1 MFPTISKV
9 VLGMAE
15 NNEDKVFVKA
25 VQNNDMTYRFV
36 KVIEEGKGA
45 IYVREDIASADFV
58 RSISDQPVPSRYVR
72 PVGSIVN
79 IVEAEPVLMVPFIG
93 TSGTTL
99 YATTTLGQKVV
110 SVRQYIRP
118 IKDYLPLILRA
129 ISFTRELSARGIPFI
144 TVVMGYSKNNKPR
157 FLILR
162 GARYFV
168 RKYRSK
174 KTGELRTY
182 PDLRLFFTKPL
193 FGGFK
198 KGERYYFVL
207 SVLVPKGAMSQPRK
221 SFVVPVEPEP
231 KGTETAPEATAQQAQ
246 TLSEQEIERQVKEII
261 EAVKRVSP

>member
-1 MFPTISKV
+1 
-9 VLGMAE
+9 MAE
-15 NNEDKVFVKA
+15 SNEGKGFVRT
-25 VQNNDMTYRFV
+25 VQNTDRTYRFV

-72 PVGSIVN
+72 PVGGIVN

-93 TSGTTL
+93 TSGTSL

-110 SVRQYIRP
+110 EVRQYVRP

-129 ISFTRELSARGIPFI
+129 ISFTRELSAKGIPFI
-144 TVVMGYSKNNKPR
+144 TVVIGYGKNNKPR

-168 RKYRSK
+168 RKYRSR

-207 SVLVPKGAMSQPRK
+207 SVLVPKGAMANAQARK
-221 SFVVPVEPEP
+221 TFVVPAEPEP
-231 KGTETAPEATAQQAQ
+231 KGTETTPEATAQQAQ
-246 TLSEQEIERQVKEII
+246 GQPAEDLDRQLKELF
-261 EAVKRVSP
+261 EALRKVNS

>member
-1 MFPTISKV
+1 
-9 VLGMAE
+9 MAE
-15 NNEDKVFVKA
+15 NNEDTRFVKA

-45 IYVREDIASADFV
+45 IYVREELANADFV
-58 RSISDQPVPSRYVR
+58 KSITAQPVPSRYVR
-72 PVGSIVN
+72 PVGGLVN
-79 IVEAEPVLMVPFIG
+79 IIETEPVLMVPFIG

-99 YATTTLGQKVV
+99 YSATSLGQKILT
-110 SVRQYIRP
+110 VRQYIRP

-129 ISFTRELSARGIPFI
+129 ISFTRELSNRGIPFV
-144 TVVMGYSKNNKPR
+144 TVVMGYGKNNKAKV
-157 FLILR
+157 LVLR

-182 PDLRLFFTKPL
+182 PDLRLFFTKQF

-207 SVLVPKGAMSQPRK
+207 SVLVPKGALARK
-221 SFVVPVEPEP
+221 TFVVPVEPEP
-231 KGTETAPEATAQQAQ
+231 KGTETAPVATAQQAQ
-246 TLSEQEIERQVKEII
+246 ASTEQDIDRQLKELF
-261 EAVKRVSP
+261 EALRKVSP

>member
-1 MFPTISKV
+1 
-9 VLGMAE
+9 MAE
-15 NNEDKVFVKA
+15 SNEGKGFVKA

-45 IYVREDIASADFV
+45 IYVREDLASADFV

-72 PVGSIVN
+72 PVGGIVN
-79 IVEAEPVLMVPFIG
+79 IVESEPVLMVPFIG
-93 TSGTTL
+93 TSGTAL
-99 YATTTLGQKVV
+99 YTTTTLGQKVV
-110 SVRQYIRP
+110 GVRQYIRP

-144 TVVMGYSKNNKPR
+144 TVVIGYGKNNKPR

-168 RKYRSK
+168 RKYRSR

-207 SVLVPKGAMSQPRK
+207 SVLVPKGALANAQPRK
-221 SFVVPVEPEP
+221 TFVVPVEPEP
-231 KGTETAPEATAQQAQ
+231 KGTESAPEATAQQAQ
-246 TLSEQEIERQVKEII
+246 ASTVQEIDRQLKELF
-261 EAVKRVSP
+261 EYLRKVSP